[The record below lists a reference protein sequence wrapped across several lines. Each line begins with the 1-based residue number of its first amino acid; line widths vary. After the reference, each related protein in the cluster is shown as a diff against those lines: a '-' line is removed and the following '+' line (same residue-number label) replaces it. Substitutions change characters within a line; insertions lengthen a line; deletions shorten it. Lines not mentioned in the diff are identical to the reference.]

1 MLPRFSARGHLLLGA
16 RPCGKA
22 RELGSAHVPQGKFSM
37 PKLVEG
43 FVARIQVPA
52 GARDILIFDDA
63 LPGFFI
69 RKFASGKA
77 SYGVKYN
84 IGAQQ
89 RRLSLG
95 PVEPGVLTERRRT
108 AADILARAR
117 LGQDVVGEKQ
127 ASAGREV
134 VTLGMLVPKYLKARE
149 GELRPNSYVEAKR
162 YLERDW

>member
-1 MLPRFSARGHLLLGA
+1 
-16 RPCGKA
+16 
-22 RELGSAHVPQGKFSM
+22 M
-37 PKLVEG
+37 PKLIEG
-43 FVARIQVPA
+43 ISARIRVPD

-84 IGAQQ
+84 VGTQQ

-95 PVEPGVLTERRRT
+95 AVVPGVLAERRRM

-117 LGQDVVGEKQ
+117 LGQDVAGDKRAAAGKQ
-127 ASAGREV
+127 V
-134 VTLGMLVPKYLKARE
+134 VTLGL
-149 GELRPNSYVEAKR
+149 
-162 YLERDW
+162 

>member
-1 MLPRFSARGHLLLGA
+1 
-16 RPCGKA
+16 
-22 RELGSAHVPQGKFSM
+22 M
-37 PKLVEG
+37 PKFVEG
-43 FVARIQVPA
+43 LVARIHVPA
-52 GARDILIFDDA
+52 GARDILVFDDA

-84 IGAQQ
+84 VGAQQ

-95 PVEPGVLTERRRT
+95 PVVPGVLAERRRT

-127 ASAGREV
+127 AAAG
-134 VTLGMLVPKYLKARE
+134 
-149 GELRPNSYVEAKR
+149 
-162 YLERDW
+162 